1 MDMYSV
7 RCHAAIASKPAP
19 TNMGQRPYDVS
30 FIVDKEIAMSPNK
43 ACPVIL
49 SSIADPRILLFRH
62 PLAGVQLVKGTIEPG
77 ETPAEA
83 ALRELSEES
92 GIVDASVVSDLGC
105 WNAEHLE
112 QVWSFQLC
120 HAQAPLPEQ
129 WTHQTLDDHG
139 HAFSFFWAP
148 LDKLPIA
155 DCHPVFRRALRHLT
169 ATLSA

>member
-1 MDMYSV
+1 
-7 RCHAAIASKPAP
+7 
-19 TNMGQRPYDVS
+19 
-30 FIVDKEIAMSPNK
+30 MSPNK

-49 SSIADPRILLFRH
+49 SSNAGPRILLFRH
-62 PLAGVQLVKGTIEPG
+62 PQAGVQLVKGTIEPG

-92 GIVDASVVSDLGC
+92 GIDDASVVRDLGC

-112 QVWSFQLC
+112 QVWSFHLC

-129 WTHQTLDDHG
+129 WTHQTRDDHG
-139 HAFSFFWAP
+139 HVFSFFWAP
-148 LDKLPIA
+148 LDELPIA

-169 ATLSA
+169 ATLLPEHRRVDE